1 MDFSDLLREEKC
13 NSLLYLRNKLS
24 KLQFFNLWY
33 QKYSRKLNNSSEELK
48 FNLIFKNYYKKK
60 KLRRYF
66 NLWNSRISDQSLTE
80 TRLSSINSNIN
91 ENDSR
96 YQEFYNDLQD
106 LSLKN
111 AELKT
116 KRSMLIDKI
125 DEIQGLIDQVGSIFQ
140 QKKDKLTIS
149 ASRNEI
155 LLRQLAELKLQRR
168 NEIINMQT
176 KLSDAQKSKL
186 SMSQIQDKKKTLSK
200 EESFSI
206 VQNAQDSYNAKIN
219 GIKVRL
225 KCYKDDALKTRTKY
239 QQAQQENSK
248 LEKEIKQLEKKVQ
261 NKENEIDSIE
271 NQEIVEPQF
280 DEETKDLLN
289 DIKNQ
294 LQTTRDAILANEVK
308 ITKNISQIRTLKMR
322 IMQSDYK

>member
-186 SMSQIQDKKKTLSK
+186 SMSQIQDKKETLSK